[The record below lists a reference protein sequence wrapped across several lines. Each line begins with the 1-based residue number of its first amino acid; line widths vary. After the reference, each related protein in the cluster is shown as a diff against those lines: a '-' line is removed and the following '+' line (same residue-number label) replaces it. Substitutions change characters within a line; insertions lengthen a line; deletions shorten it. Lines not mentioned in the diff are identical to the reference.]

1 MGRRGLYPT
10 LSNNIFPLDVSHM
23 MDILAYADRVHDIL
37 QIADVTGVPAW
48 QLIPLI
54 DELLQN
60 ELLTRHD

>member
-1 MGRRGLYPT
+1 
-10 LSNNIFPLDVSHM
+10 M
-23 MDILAYADRVHDIL
+23 MNILAYADRVHDIL

-48 QLIPLI
+48 QPIPLI